1 MELPA
6 LADDLRA
13 AALRLSDWVAR
24 QRAIRA
30 GIRELRAMSDDQLDD
45 LGITR
50 DQIRAYA
57 AGRLSRGHGVPPR
70 PRVVVSNPAPRC
82 QPA

>member
-1 MELPA
+1 MQLPA
-6 LADDLRA
+6 LADVLRT

-57 AGRLSRGHGVPPR
+57 AGRLARGHGVPPR
-70 PRVVVSNPAPRC
+70 PRLVVSNPPRRC
-82 QPA
+82 RTA